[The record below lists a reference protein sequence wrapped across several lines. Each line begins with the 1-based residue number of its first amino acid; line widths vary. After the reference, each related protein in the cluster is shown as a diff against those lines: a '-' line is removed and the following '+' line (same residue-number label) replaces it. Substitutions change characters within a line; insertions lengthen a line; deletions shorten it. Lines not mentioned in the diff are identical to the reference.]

1 MNLFEN
7 LFGIGVIVRSFLI
20 VAMKRKYFVILFF
33 FLFSYLIID
42 KFKVSPIDHF
52 YYIERNREKGK
63 SRLLRLFGKLLS

>member
-33 FLFSYLIID
+33 FFLFDYRQI
-42 KFKVSPIDHF
+42 
-52 YYIERNREKGK
+52 
-63 SRLLRLFGKLLS
+63 

>member
-33 FLFSYLIID
+33 FFFSYLIID

-63 SRLLRLFGKLLS
+63 SRLLL